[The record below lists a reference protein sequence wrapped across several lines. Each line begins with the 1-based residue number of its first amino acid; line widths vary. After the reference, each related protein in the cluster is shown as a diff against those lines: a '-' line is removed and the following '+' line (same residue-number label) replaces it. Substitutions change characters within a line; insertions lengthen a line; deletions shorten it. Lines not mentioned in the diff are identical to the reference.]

1 MFGTSFLSRLN
12 VRLRIPFK
20 YHSEERSD
28 ERIYSFAAMRETHI
42 CHLERNGQIF
52 HFSDDGRKI
61 SRLWLEMTVT
71 PVSVWG
77 TVAEATDHSLCSG

>member
-20 YHSEERSD
+20 CHSEERSD

-52 HFSDDGRKI
+52 HSATTKKDFSPLARNGSYARQRVGY
-61 SRLWLEMTVT
+61 S
-71 PVSVWG
+71 
-77 TVAEATDHSLCSG
+77 C

>member
-28 ERIYSFAAMRETHI
+28 EESIFLIAAMRKTHI
-42 CHLERNGQIF
+42 YHLERNGSSFISATTKK
-52 HFSDDGRKI
+52 HFSPLAR
-61 SRLWLEMTVT
+61 MTVT

-77 TVAEATDHSLCSG
+77 TVAESTDPSLCSG